1 MTDPQQPQPSEE
13 EVRAALEEQLRQ
25 LTVDDMLLESAVSLI
40 NLGGRKAGVAPGTE
54 DERDLDQV
62 RRAVDA
68 VRALLP
74 LLEQGKHAEQLGPLR
89 DALARLQMAY
99 AQTAGQQEPPEE
111 TPQQPKPQ
119 QPKPRR
125 PRRTNR
131 APRRRAASSG
141 YQVSSQRRRTTSD

>member
-99 AQTAGQQEPPEE
+99 AQTAGQQEPAQE
-111 TPQQPKPQ
+111 TPQEGPTQEPGKDEPGPAQ
-119 QPKPRR
+119 R
-125 PRRTNR
+125 
-131 APRRRAASSG
+131 SG
-141 YQVSSQRRRTTSD
+141 KLWVPGQ

>member
-99 AQTAGQQEPPEE
+99 AQTAGQQAPAGE
-111 TPQQPKPQ
+111 KPQ
-119 QPKPRR
+119 ESPQEAKPQEAKKDE
-125 PRRTNR
+125 PGP
-131 APRRRAASSG
+131 AQKSG
-141 YQVSSQRRRTTSD
+141 KLWVPGQ

>member
-54 DERDLDQV
+54 GERDLDQV

-99 AQTAGQQEPPEE
+99 AQTAGHQEPAQER
-111 TPQQPKPQ
+111 PQEQPQEGKKDDPGPAQ
-119 QPKPRR
+119 K
-125 PRRTNR
+125 
-131 APRRRAASSG
+131 SG
-141 YQVSSQRRRTTSD
+141 KLWVPGQ

>member
-99 AQTAGQQEPPEE
+99 AQTAGQQEPAEE

-119 QPKPRR
+119 E
-125 PRRTNR
+125 
-131 APRRRAASSG
+131 SG
-141 YQVSSQRRRTTSD
+141 KDEPGPAQKSGKLWVPGQ

>member
-62 RRAVDA
+62 RRAVEA

-74 LLEQGKHAEQLGPLR
+74 LLEQGKHAEQLAPLR

-99 AQTAGQQEPPEE
+99 AQGAGQGQAPPDPPQPPPGPSQGSQEQPQQEPPG
-111 TPQQPKPQ
+111 PAQK
-119 QPKPRR
+119 
-125 PRRTNR
+125 
-131 APRRRAASSG
+131 SG
-141 YQVSSQRRRTTSD
+141 RLWVPGQ

>member
-25 LTVDDMLLESAVSLI
+25 LTVDDMLLESAVSVI

-54 DERDLDQV
+54 GERDLDQV

-99 AQTAGQQEPPEE
+99 AQTAGQQEPAQER
-111 TPQQPKPQ
+111 PQEQPQEGKKDDPGPAQ
-119 QPKPRR
+119 K
-125 PRRTNR
+125 
-131 APRRRAASSG
+131 SG
-141 YQVSSQRRRTTSD
+141 KLWVPGQ

>member
-1 MTDPQQPQPSEE
+1 MSEQQQPRQPSEE
-13 EVRAALEEQLRQ
+13 EVRAALEEQLRH

-74 LLEQGKHAEQLGPLR
+74 LLEQGKHTEQLGPLR

-99 AQTAGQQEPPEE
+99 AQHAGRPA
-111 TPQQPKPQ
+111 PQQ
-119 QPKPRR
+119 QPTPEPTKDEPG
-125 PRRTNR
+125 P
-131 APRRRAASSG
+131 AQKSG
-141 YQVSSQRRRTTSD
+141 KLWVPGQ

>member
-99 AQTAGQQEPPEE
+99 AQTAGPG
-111 TPQQPKPQ
+111 
-119 QPKPRR
+119 
-125 PRRTNR
+125 
-131 APRRRAASSG
+131 SSLLPSCG
-141 YQVSSQRRRTTSD
+141 GSWGFSDAGSCWPAVWA

>member
-13 EVRAALEEQLRQ
+13 EVRAALEDQLRQ

-99 AQTAGQQEPPEE
+99 AQTAGQQQAPQE

-119 QPKPRR
+119 EPKKDEPGPAQR
-125 PRRTNR
+125 
-131 APRRRAASSG
+131 SG
-141 YQVSSQRRRTTSD
+141 KLWIPGQ

>member
-40 NLGGRKAGVAPGTE
+40 NLGGRKAGIAPGTE
-54 DERDLDQV
+54 PERDLDQV

-68 VRALLP
+68 VRALIP
-74 LLEQGKHAEQLGPLR
+74 LLEQGKHAEQLGPLK

-99 AQTAGQQEPPEE
+99 AQGAGGEKPPEE
-111 TPQQPKPQ
+111 PKPAEQ
-119 QPKPRR
+119 EGKGPAQ
-125 PRRTNR
+125 
-131 APRRRAASSG
+131 SSG
-141 YQVSSQRRRTTSD
+141 RLWVPGQ

>member
-68 VRALLP
+68 IRALLP

-99 AQTAGQQEPPEE
+99 AQTAGQQQPPEE
-111 TPQQPKPQ
+111 TPQQRKPQ
-119 QPKPRR
+119 E
-125 PRRTNR
+125 
-131 APRRRAASSG
+131 SG
-141 YQVSSQRRRTTSD
+141 KDEPGPAQKSGKLWVPGQ

>member
-68 VRALLP
+68 IRALLP

-89 DALARLQMAY
+89 DALSRLQMAY
-99 AQTAGQQEPPEE
+99 AQTAGQQPPPQE
-111 TPQQPKPQ
+111 TPPQQPKPQ
-119 QPKPRR
+119 ESKDEPGPAQK
-125 PRRTNR
+125 
-131 APRRRAASSG
+131 SG
-141 YQVSSQRRRTTSD
+141 TLWVPGQ

>member
-68 VRALLP
+68 VRALVP
-74 LLEQGKHAEQLGPLR
+74 LLEQGKHAEQLAPLR

-99 AQTAGQQEPPEE
+99 AQTAGQQQPPEE

-119 QPKPRR
+119 E
-125 PRRTNR
+125 
-131 APRRRAASSG
+131 SG
-141 YQVSSQRRRTTSD
+141 KDEPGPAQKSGKLWVPGQ

>member
-68 VRALLP
+68 IRALLP
-74 LLEQGKHAEQLGPLR
+74 MLEQGKHAEQLGPLR

-99 AQTAGQQEPPEE
+99 AQTAGQQQPPEE
-111 TPQQPKPQ
+111 TPEQPGPEETKKDEPGPAQ
-119 QPKPRR
+119 K
-125 PRRTNR
+125 
-131 APRRRAASSG
+131 SG
-141 YQVSSQRRRTTSD
+141 KLWVPGQ

>member
-68 VRALLP
+68 VRALVP
-74 LLEQGKHAEQLGPLR
+74 LLEEGKHAEQLAPLR

-99 AQTAGQQEPPEE
+99 AQTAGQQPQEEPKEPP
-111 TPQQPKPQ
+111 PDPPKQGGQGEGPGPAQ
-119 QPKPRR
+119 R
-125 PRRTNR
+125 
-131 APRRRAASSG
+131 SG
-141 YQVSSQRRRTTSD
+141 KLWVPGQ